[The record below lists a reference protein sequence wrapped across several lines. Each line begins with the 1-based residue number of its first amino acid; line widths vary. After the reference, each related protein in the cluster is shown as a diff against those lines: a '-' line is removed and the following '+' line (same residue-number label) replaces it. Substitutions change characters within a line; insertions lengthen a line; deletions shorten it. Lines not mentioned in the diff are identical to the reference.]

1 MSAADVS
8 RRREKAYEA
17 MLYGLLS
24 QACDARDV
32 KIGRLQAKVGEQA
45 MTIELL
51 DEKIESLEAGR
62 PFAPRRSKR

>member
-24 QACDARDV
+24 QSRDARYV
-32 KIGRLQAKVGEQA
+32 ENNRLRAKVGELT
-45 MTIELL
+45 MVKELL
-51 DEKIESLEAGR
+51 DEKIERLEAGR